1 MTRDFKC
8 VYTLYVT
15 AVITKTLL
23 FHNHFRI
30 FIIHSYNRKLFSRG
44 ENTLIIIIIIINKE
58 HINNTINRPDK
69 SFESF

>member
-8 VYTLYVT
+8 DYTLYIT
-15 AVITKTLL
+15 TVITKTLL

-30 FIIHSYNRKLFSRG
+30 FIIQSYNRILFSRG
-44 ENTLIIIIIIINKE
+44 ENTLIIIINKK